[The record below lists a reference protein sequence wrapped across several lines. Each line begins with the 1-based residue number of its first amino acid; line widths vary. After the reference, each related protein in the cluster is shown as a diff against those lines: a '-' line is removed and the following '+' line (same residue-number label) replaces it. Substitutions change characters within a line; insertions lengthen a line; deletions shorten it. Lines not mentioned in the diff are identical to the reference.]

1 MPPTIGQAA
10 AAAHRLHTLTTVAER
25 ERNPEYSFR
34 SLLYSLYIHIYIYV
48 HAAQPRQLR
57 ESPSPKCRVPKIR
70 RSQHDCT
77 ARGVSVRQ
85 PTGYVP
91 ALGCAWLRKVA
102 GQPGSSARPRGFFGR
117 GSPTGMAAMTRSE
130 TSTAPARPAAAR
142 GGTSHEAG
150 SMARSRG
157 CACPA
162 AGREIDPTV

>member
-1 MPPTIGQAA
+1 LGRRQPQRTGSTHSPQWQRGRETPN
-10 AAAHRLHTLTTVAER
+10 TLSVR
-25 ERNPEYSFR
+25 YCILFI
-34 SLLYSLYIHIYIYV
+34 YIYIYV

-162 AGREIDPTV
+162 GELQARPPTLR

>member
-1 MPPTIGQAA
+1 M
-10 AAAHRLHTLTTVAER
+10 TV
-25 ERNPEYSFR
+25 
-34 SLLYSLYIHIYIYV
+34 L
-48 HAAQPRQLR
+48 
-57 ESPSPKCRVPKIR
+57 
-70 RSQHDCT
+70 
-77 ARGVSVRQ
+77 RGVCVRQ
-85 PTGYVP
+85 PNGYVP

-130 TSTAPARPAAAR
+130 TSTRTAPARPAAAR
-142 GGTSHEAG
+142 AARRPASHEAS